1 MEDSPQFFEHQFILQ
16 AMGDAI
22 VATDPERRILWTNP
36 AFTRLFQYSSE
47 EAVGTSSSFLYS
59 NPDDFEEQGR
69 LRYNMNV
76 LSDPRPY
83 EMLYRK
89 KDGQTFWG
97 EARGAAIAND
107 RGDRI
112 GFTVAIRDITRRK
125 QLIHDLH
132 LEKEQWFVTLKSIGD
147 AVITTDE
154 SRLVTYLNPIAEE
167 LTGWSPDEARGA
179 PLDRIF
185 RIVNEYTRVPAEN
198 PVERALREGT
208 IVGLANHTLLIAR
221 DGREFS
227 IEDSAAPIRDD
238 EGKIRGCVIVFRDV
252 TEKRKLERQIAWQ
265 ANHDVLTGL
274 PNRHLYQD
282 RVSRTIARAQRSSRP
297 FALLYLDIDHF
308 KNVNDR
314 LGHPFGDR
322 VLVELGQRLKAAV
335 RESDTV
341 ARLGGD
347 EFAVILEALSDR
359 SEALDL
365 GRRLMDEASVPFRID
380 ESRVDL
386 TISVGVALYPEDGT
400 DATLLVRNADI
411 ALFHVKD
418 DGRNSLQFFSEE
430 MNRTVQHRIGI
441 ENGLRDALERDEFFL
456 LYQPIVDLER
466 GTAVGVE
473 ALLRWRH
480 GEETRLPEEF
490 IPVAEEGGLIVPIGR
505 WVLEEAVRQIRLWRD
520 QGNTPFR
527 MTVNLAT
534 KQIHSD
540 NFVTFLETLLR
551 DNGIDPSLLELEV
564 TEGTLLFKD
573 HHTLETLSKI
583 RALGIRLSVDDFGTG
598 YSSLNYL
605 RHFPVN
611 ALKIDRSFLTEIPS
625 NHFDRGIVR
634 AIVALARTLF
644 LDVVAEGVER
654 EDQAHFLRENGC
666 LLAQGYLYSRPVPPE
681 EIPSLRG
688 RIDPPDRENREG
700 DPEEIAE

>member
-1 MEDSPQFFEHQFILQ
+1 MEGLPHFFEHQFILQ

-22 VATDPERRILWTNP
+22 VATDLERHILWTNP

-47 EAVGTSSSFLYS
+47 EVVGVSSSFLYS
-59 NPDDFEEQGR
+59 NLADFEEQGR
-69 LRYNMNV
+69 LRYNLIMP
-76 LSDPRPY
+76 SDSRPY

-97 EARGAAIAND
+97 EARGAAIIND
-107 RGDRI
+107 HGDRI

-125 QLIHDLH
+125 QLVHDLH
-132 LEKEQWFVTLKSIGD
+132 LEKEQWYVTLKSIGD

-154 SRLVTYLNPIAEE
+154 AGRVTYINPISED
-167 LTGWSPDEARGA
+167 LTGWRSDEAQGV
-179 PLDRIF
+179 PVDLVF
-185 RIVNEYTRVPAEN
+185 RIVNEHTRAPADN
-198 PVERALREGT
+198 PVPRALMEGK

-238 EGKIRGCVIVFRDV
+238 EGRIRGCVIVFRDV
-252 TEKRKLERQIAWQ
+252 TEKRRLEHQIAWQ
-265 ANHDVLTGL
+265 ANHDALTGL
-274 PNRHLYQD
+274 PNRHLFQD
-282 RVSRTIARAQRSSRP
+282 RVSRTVARAHRSGRP

-322 VLVELGQRLKAAV
+322 VLVEFGQRLKAAV

-365 GRRLMDEASVPFRID
+365 GRRLLDEASVPFRID

-386 TISVGVALYPEDGT
+386 TLSIGVALYPDDGL
-400 DATLLVRNADI
+400 DATLLIRNADI

-418 DGRNSLQFFSEE
+418 DGRNSIQFFSEE
-430 MNRTVQHRIGI
+430 MNRTVQHRIRI
-441 ENGLRDALERDEFFL
+441 ENGLRDALDCNEFFL
-456 LYQPIVDLER
+456 LYQPIIDLER
-466 GTAVGVE
+466 RKMVGVE

-480 GEETRLPEEF
+480 GEEVILPEEF

-505 WVLEEAVRQIRLWRD
+505 WVLEESVRQIRRWQD
-520 QGNTPFR
+520 QGIIPFR
-527 MTVNLAT
+527 VTVNLAT

-540 NFVTFLETLLR
+540 NFITYLETLLR

-564 TEGTLLFKD
+564 TEGTLLFRD
-573 HHTLETLSKI
+573 HHTMDTLSKI

-611 ALKIDRSFLTEIPS
+611 TLKIDRSFLTEIPS

-634 AIVALARTLF
+634 AIVALARTLS
-644 LDVVAEGVER
+644 LEVVAEGVER
-654 EDQAHFLRENGC
+654 EDQAQFLRENGC
-666 LLAQGYLYSRPVPPE
+666 FLAQGYLYSHPVSPD
-681 EIPSLRG
+681 EIRLCLDQ
-688 RIDPPDRENREG
+688 IDSPDREKREG
-700 DPEEIAE
+700 DPEESSG

>member
-1 MEDSPQFFEHQFILQ
+1 MEPFQQFEHQFILQ
-16 AMGDAI
+16 AMEDAVI
-22 VATDPERRILWTNP
+22 ATDMDRHILWTNP
-36 AFTRLFQYSSE
+36 AFTRLFGHAAE
-47 EAVGTSSSFLYS
+47 EVNGRPPSFLYG
-59 NPDDFEEQGR
+59 NADDYEEQGR
-69 LRYNMNV
+69 LRYNADAPP
-76 LSDPRPY
+76 DPRPY
-83 EMLYRK
+83 EMCYRK

-97 EARGAAIAND
+97 EARGAPITND
-107 RGDRI
+107 QGDRI
-112 GFTVAIRDITRRK
+112 GYTVAIRDITRLK

-132 LEKEQWFVTLKSIGD
+132 LEKEQWYVTLKSIGD

-154 SRLVTYLNPIAEE
+154 AGRVTCVNPIAED
-167 LTGWSPDEARGA
+167 LTGWSSDEARGV
-179 PLDRIF
+179 PFDRVF
-185 RIVNEYTRVPAEN
+185 SIVNEYTRTPADN

-221 DGREFS
+221 DGRESS

-238 EGKIRGCVIVFRDV
+238 DGQIRGCVIVFRDV
-252 TEKRKLERQIAWQ
+252 TQKRKLERQIAWQ
-265 ANHDVLTGL
+265 ADHDALTGL
-274 PNRHLYQD
+274 PNRHLFQD
-282 RVSRTIARAQRSSRP
+282 RVSRCISRAHRSGRP

-308 KNVNDR
+308 KHVNDR

-322 VLVELGQRLKAAV
+322 VLVELGQRLKNVV
-335 RESDTV
+335 RETDTV

-347 EFAVILEALSDR
+347 EFAVILENLPDR

-386 TISVGVALYPEDGT
+386 TVSIGVALYPEDGT

-418 DGRNSLQFFSEE
+418 DGRNSIQFFSEE

-456 LYQPIVDLER
+456 LYQPIVDLE
-466 GTAVGVE
+466 GGKAVGVE

-480 GEETRLPEEF
+480 GDEVRLPEEF

-505 WVLEEAVRQIRLWRD
+505 WVLEEAVRQIRLWQD
-520 QGNTPFR
+520 QGIIPFR
-527 MTVNLAT
+527 VTVNLAT

-540 NFVTFLETLLR
+540 DFVTHLESFLR
-551 DNGIDPSLLELEV
+551 DNGVDASFLELEV
-564 TEGTLLFKD
+564 TEGTLLFRD
-573 HHTLETLSKI
+573 HHTMDTLSKI
-583 RALGIRLSVDDFGTG
+583 RALGVRLSVDDFGTG

-611 ALKIDRSFLTEIPS
+611 TLKIDRSFLTDIPT
-625 NHFDRGIVR
+625 NHFDMAIVR
-634 AIVALARTLF
+634 AIVTMARTLS
-644 LDVVAEGVER
+644 LEVVAEGVER
-654 EDQAHFLRENGC
+654 EDQAQFLQENGC
-666 LLAQGYLYSRPVPPE
+666 RLVQGYLYSHPVSPE
-681 EIPSLRG
+681 EIRSLM
-688 RIDPPDRENREG
+688 DSG
-700 DPEEIAE
+700 DQGGPEK

>member
-1 MEDSPQFFEHQFILQ
+1 MEDSPQFFEHQFILC

-22 VATDPERRILWTNP
+22 VATDPERRVLWTNP

-47 EAVGTSSSFLYS
+47 EVVGNSSSFLYS

-69 LRYNMNV
+69 LRYNLSV
-76 LSDPRPY
+76 PSDPRPY

-89 KDGQTFWG
+89 KDGRAFWG
-97 EARGAAIAND
+97 EARGAAITND
-107 RGDRI
+107 QGDRI

-185 RIVNEYTRVPAEN
+185 RIVNEYTRIPSEN

-238 EGKIRGCVIVFRDV
+238 GGRIRGCVIVFRDV
-252 TEKRKLERQIAWQ
+252 TQKRKLERQIAWQ
-265 ANHDVLTGL
+265 ADHDALTGL
-274 PNRHLYQD
+274 PNRHLFQD
-282 RVSRTIARAQRSSRP
+282 RVSRCISRAHRSGHS

-308 KNVNDR
+308 KHVNDR

-322 VLVELGQRLKAAV
+322 VLVELGQRLKNVV
-335 RESDTV
+335 RETDTV

-347 EFAVILEALSDR
+347 EFAVILENLPDR

-386 TISVGVALYPEDGT
+386 TVSIGVALYPEDGT

-418 DGRNSLQFFSEE
+418 DGRNSIQFFSEE

-456 LYQPIVDLER
+456 LYQPIVDLE
-466 GTAVGVE
+466 GGKAVGVE

-480 GEETRLPEEF
+480 GDEVRLPEEF

-520 QGNTPFR
+520 QGIIPFR
-527 MTVNLAT
+527 VTINLAT

-540 NFVTFLETLLR
+540 DFVTHLESFLR
-551 DNGIDPSLLELEV
+551 DTGVDASFLELEV
-564 TEGTLLFKD
+564 TEGTLLFRD
-573 HHTLETLSKI
+573 HHTMDTLSKI
-583 RALGIRLSVDDFGTG
+583 RALGVRLSVDDFGTG

-611 ALKIDRSFLTEIPS
+611 TLKIDRSFLTDIPT
-625 NHFDRGIVR
+625 NHFDMAIVR
-634 AIVALARTLF
+634 AIVTMARTLS
-644 LDVVAEGVER
+644 LEVVAEGVER
-654 EDQAHFLRENGC
+654 EDQARFLQENGC
-666 LLAQGYLYSRPVPPE
+666 RLVQGYLYSHPVSPE
-681 EIPSLRG
+681 EIRSLM
-688 RIDPPDRENREG
+688 DSG
-700 DPEEIAE
+700 DQGGPRNNSPVMESSR